1 MNSSNDNIIVSQRKL
16 WVEILYTF
24 LTIFIFSG
32 ILFLVEYVLNINGD
46 INNVITFTYSEG
58 KNITIYKDVLLFTL
72 SLGAFVTLFYMI
84 IYFLVKP
91 SDIDVDVRFSQ
102 VLMMFI
108 LDLFGYL
115 AFIVITIFVNQYLE
129 YAYSATI
136 ACFLVGIYTYLIY
149 KMYIEN
155 RTYSNKLFWEIFRFV
170 IVGLIAA
177 IFDFTTCMAVQF
189 IAFKDITAVYV
200 TLVSTACG
208 FIIGVIINYLMSTY
222 MVYKASKSNLSKTF
236 KGMVLFFVL
245 SAIGLGIGMG
255 LQYLLYDC
263 LYSSMKISFLTY
275 PVDFVIRTLVVMVYN
290 YITRKVF
297 LYK

>member
-1 MNSSNDNIIVSQRKL
+1 MKNSNDTITISQRKL
-16 WVEILYTF
+16 FVEILYTF
-24 LTIFIFSG
+24 FTIFIFSG
-32 ILFLVEYVLNINGD
+32 ILFLIEYVLNISGD
-46 INNVITFTYSEG
+46 INNVIEFTYSEG
-58 KNITIYKDVLLFTL
+58 KTITIYKNILFSTL
-72 SLGAFVTLFYMI
+72 SFGAFVTVFYMV

-91 SDIDVDVRFSQ
+91 SDIDVNPKFSQ

-115 AFIVITIFVNQYLE
+115 AFVVITIFINQYLDF
-129 YAYSATI
+129 AYSASI
-136 ACFLVGIYTYLIY
+136 ACVLVGIYTYLIY

-155 RTYSNKLFWEIFRFV
+155 RTYSNKLFWEIFRFA

-177 IFDFTTCMAVQF
+177 IFDFTTCMTVQF
-189 IAFKDITAVYV
+189 IVFKDNVAIYV

-255 LQYLLYDC
+255 LQYLLYDF